1 MATPAQL
8 QNVGPQDR
16 DLTFQPSV
24 SFFRRQ
30 YRRHTPYAQEP
41 IEIPFTINPRLGKTG
56 HVVIP
61 RNADLLTK
69 LYLVIDVP
77 ALKVN
82 GEIGGAGA
90 MYTNDV
96 ARAMIE
102 SITLEKASVVHD
114 TLYPEFLHAW
124 EELSVPE
131 DRHLGPLTGKCKTDS
146 KREKWARNSQRFY
159 VPLEFYFQR
168 DMAHAIPLVAMHMT
182 DIKIK
187 VALKSK
193 EKLFAHEFV
202 EGDNV
207 KHFAESDIDMFL
219 LGEYVYLGEDERRW
233 FAQQDQEYLVTQ
245 NQHFATTLMKGEKSK
260 QVDLHFNHP
269 VKELIFMFRTETSE
283 ARNEWFNFS
292 MIKADYQGR
301 YQEHPFE
308 SMALTINNSDR
319 IQKRDPLYFGVLQPY
334 EHHTRVP
341 HKGIYVF
348 SFAASPESSSPSG
361 SINLSRVENVRMN
374 FTFDGTNGLPENT
387 TLLVFARNKNV
398 VTVGSGVSKLHWAS

>member
-16 DLTFQPSV
+16 DLTFQPSI

-77 ALKVN
+77 ALRGTD

-102 SITLEKASVVHD
+102 SIVLEKASVVHD

-124 EELSVPE
+124 EELSVPT
-131 DRHLGPLTGKCKTDS
+131 DRHLGPLTGKCNTDS
-146 KREKWARNSQRFY
+146 KREKWARNGQRFY

-187 VALKSK
+187 VNLKSK
-193 EKLFAHEFV
+193 EKLFSHEFASNS
-202 EGDNV
+202 ENL
-207 KHFAESDIDMFL
+207 KNFADSEIDMFL
-219 LGEYVYLGEDERRW
+219 LGEYVYLGEDERKW

-245 NQHFATTLMKGEKSK
+245 NQAFSTTLMQGEKNK
-260 QVDLHFNHP
+260 QIELHFNHP

-292 MIKADYQGR
+292 TGQKGKYHDHG
-301 YQEHPFE
+301 FE
-308 SMALTINNSDR
+308 TMALTINNSDR

-341 HKGIYVF
+341 SKGIYVF

-361 SINLSRVENVRMN
+361 TINLSRVENVRMN
-374 FTFDGTNGLPENT
+374 FSFDSVGGLAENT

-398 VTVGSGVSKLHWAS
+398 VTVGSGVAKLHWAS